1 MSFGTHEL
9 ASLFLASSLTYLYSL
24 ESVTRQRS
32 QPFDKASLSLWFPTP
47 RQNLTFMRLGVR
59 TSERRCAGVTRASA
73 TSGLR
78 WIDCG
83 RKEH

>member
-1 MSFGTHEL
+1 MRYHLVVGVAL
-9 ASLFLASSLTYLYSL
+9 YLRRDIDGSSGN
-24 ESVTRQRS
+24 
-32 QPFDKASLSLWFPTP
+32 TP

-78 WIDCG
+78 WVDCE